1 MMGKRFGLA
10 LVSLAVLAGAP
21 VIATPGPAPT
31 ASAPR
36 QSAPAYDIVL
46 RGGTIYDGSG
56 KPGVKGDVAV
66 RGERIVYVG
75 PKAPGKAK
83 TVIDASGMAIA
94 PGFINMLSW
103 GIESLIADGRGLSE
117 LKQGVTLQV
126 FGEGESMGPLNPAM
140 KADMA
145 RRQSDL
151 RYAVEWTSLGEYLD
165 WLAKHGVS
173 QNVASYVGAATV
185 RTNVLGE
192 GDVDPDAGQLAAMRA
207 LVAAEMRQGALGVGS
222 SLIYAPASYAETPE
236 LIALVEEAAR
246 CDGGYISHMRSEGDR
261 LLEAIDELVSI
272 ARATGARAE
281 IYHFKQ
287 AGRDNWH
294 KIDAAI
300 ARVEAARREGLKITA
315 DMYPYDIAGTGLDA
329 AMPTWV
335 QSGGLEAW
343 IEQLRKPEIRTRVI
357 AEMKAPGVGWE
368 NMYRAAGGAGGMI
381 AVGFKNEK
389 LKPLSGKTIAEIA
402 AMRGTTPED
411 TIIDLV
417 IEDGSRVGTLY
428 RLMDEKNVARATS
441 LPWMSFGSDAGAQA
455 PEGAFLK
462 SRPHPRA
469 YGSFARVLGKYSR
482 DEKRLPLAEAV
493 RRMSALPAANLA
505 LRERGSLKVG
515 YYADIVVFDPKTVAD
530 RATVENPWAL
540 ATGVRDVFV
549 NGTAALRG
557 GEATKA
563 RPGQVVR
570 GPGWTGW
577 PGGGAC
583 KPGK

>member
-1 MMGKRFGLA
+1 MRKRLGLA
-10 LVSLAVLAGAP
+10 LVPLALLAGAFAAAAP
-21 VIATPGPAPT
+21 VPAPATP
-31 ASAPR
+31 APR
-36 QSAPAYDIVL
+36 PAPAYDVVL

-56 KPGVKGDVAV
+56 KPGTEGDVAI

-75 PKAPGKAK
+75 PRAPGEAA
-83 TVIDASGMAIA
+83 TVIDATGMAIA

-126 FGEGESMGPLNPAM
+126 FGEGESMGPLTPAM
-140 KADMA
+140 KADMV

-165 WLAKHGVS
+165 WLAKRGVS

-192 GDVDPDAGQLAAMRA
+192 GDVDPDPAQLARMRA

-261 LLEAIDELVSI
+261 LIEAIDELVAI
-272 ARATGARAE
+272 AHATGARAE

-300 ARVEAARREGLKITA
+300 ARVEAARREGLRITA
-315 DMYPYDIAGTGLDA
+315 DMYPYAIAGTGLDA

-343 IEQLRKPEIRTRVI
+343 IEQLRKPGIRARVI

-402 AMRGTTPED
+402 AMRGTSPED
-411 TIIDLV
+411 TILDLV

-428 RLMDEKNVARATS
+428 RLMDEKNVARATA

-469 YGSFARVLGKYSR
+469 YGTFARVLGKYVR
-482 DEKRLPLAEAV
+482 EEQRMPLAEAV

-505 LRERGSLKVG
+505 LRERGWLKPG
-515 YYADIVVFDPKTVAD
+515 YYADIVVFDPKTVGD
-530 RATVENPWAL
+530 RATVEDPRAL
-540 ATGVRDVFV
+540 AVGVRDVFV
-549 NGTAALRG
+549 NGQAALRS
-557 GEATKA
+557 GEPTSA

-570 GPGWTGW
+570 GPGWQGW

-583 KPGK
+583 KPVS

>member
-1 MMGKRFGLA
+1 
-10 LVSLAVLAGAP
+10 
-21 VIATPGPAPT
+21 
-31 ASAPR
+31 
-36 QSAPAYDIVL
+36 
-46 RGGTIYDGSG
+46 
-56 KPGVKGDVAV
+56 
-66 RGERIVYVG
+66 
-75 PKAPGKAK
+75 
-83 TVIDASGMAIA
+83 
-94 PGFINMLSW
+94 
-103 GIESLIADGRGLSE
+103 
-117 LKQGVTLQV
+117 
-126 FGEGESMGPLNPAM
+126 
-140 KADMA
+140 
-145 RRQSDL
+145 
-151 RYAVEWTSLGEYLD
+151 
-165 WLAKHGVS
+165 
-173 QNVASYVGAATV
+173 
-185 RTNVLGE
+185 
-192 GDVDPDAGQLAAMRA
+192 
-207 LVAAEMRQGALGVGS
+207 
-222 SLIYAPASYAETPE
+222 
-236 LIALVEEAAR
+236 
-246 CDGGYISHMRSEGDR
+246 
-261 LLEAIDELVSI
+261 
-272 ARATGARAE
+272 
-281 IYHFKQ
+281 
-287 AGRDNWH
+287 
-294 KIDAAI
+294 
-300 ARVEAARREGLKITA
+300 
-315 DMYPYDIAGTGLDA
+315 MYPYDIAGTGLDA

-343 IEQLRKPEIRTRVI
+343 IEQLRKPEVRARVI

-368 NMYRAAGGAGGMI
+368 NMYRAAGGASGMI

-402 AMRGTTPED
+402 AMRGTSPED

-428 RLMDEKNVARATS
+428 RLMNENNVARATS

-482 DEKRLPLAEAV
+482 DEKRLSLAEAV

-505 LRERGSLKVG
+505 LRERGSLKPG
-515 YYADIVVFDPKTVAD
+515 YYADVVVFDPRTIAD

-583 KPGK
+583 KPGN